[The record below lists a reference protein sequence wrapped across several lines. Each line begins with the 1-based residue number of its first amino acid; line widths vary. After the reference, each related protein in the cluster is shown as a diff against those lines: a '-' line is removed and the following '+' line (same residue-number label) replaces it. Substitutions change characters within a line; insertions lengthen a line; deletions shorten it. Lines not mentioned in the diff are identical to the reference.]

1 MDKSALTKD
10 RVTLNTDTV
19 ELDGVGP
26 VTVRGLSRYEFMLA
40 NKKYPDDDMRKE
52 RFVLS
57 VAVVDPAGLTED
69 DIEAWQKA
77 SGPME
82 INTVANAIN
91 RLSGIGKDAAKS
103 GVPDV
108 RDES

>member
-1 MDKSALTKD
+1 MDKSALTAD
-10 RVTLNTDTV
+10 RVTLNTGTV
-19 ELDGVGP
+19 EIEGVGT
-26 VTVRGLSRYEFMLA
+26 VIVRGLSRYEFMLA
-40 NKKYPDDDMRKE
+40 GKKYPEDDMRKE

-77 SGPME
+77 SGPQE
-82 INTVANAIN
+82 INQVAMKIN
-91 RLSGIGKDAAKS
+91 ELSGIGKAAAKS
-103 GVPDV
+103 DVPPV